1 MPFEPLEGNFFFEAT
16 GIEPEDL
23 EPARRSGRGRK
34 SAAITLSISQEDKTL
49 VKTFAVQR
57 RTTVSELFHQ
67 WIQEHYPKGI
77 GLWACGCWPC
87 GRWKNAWRRGVP
99 SASVDTAETFSVR
112 FPLYLFMEDSPLG

>member
-1 MPFEPLEGNFFFEAT
+1 MSKQKHNIFSGFNAAALEREQEQDYIEVHVT

-23 EPARRSGRGRK
+23 EPSGRSGRGRK

-67 WIQEHYPKGI
+67 WIQEH
-77 GLWACGCWPC
+77 CG
-87 GRWKNAWRRGVP
+87 
-99 SASVDTAETFSVR
+99 
-112 FPLYLFMEDSPLG
+112 